1 MEKTKFNRSRR
12 NFLANAGVLAIG
24 STLPIDILAD
34 HPFKKKEPIIDIHQH
49 IHYMSRTDKNLIA
62 HQEAMG
68 VTTTILLPA
77 EGR

>member
-49 IHYMSRTDKNLIA
+49 IHYMS
-62 HQEAMG
+62 
-68 VTTTILLPA
+68 
-77 EGR
+77 